1 MGRLEFLLLILLWE
15 LAGILQPEAIIFLG
29 RSGVIPKLPLE

>member
-1 MGRLEFLLLILLWE
+1 MGRFKFLLAILLWE

-29 RSGVIPKLPLE
+29 RPAVITKLPLE